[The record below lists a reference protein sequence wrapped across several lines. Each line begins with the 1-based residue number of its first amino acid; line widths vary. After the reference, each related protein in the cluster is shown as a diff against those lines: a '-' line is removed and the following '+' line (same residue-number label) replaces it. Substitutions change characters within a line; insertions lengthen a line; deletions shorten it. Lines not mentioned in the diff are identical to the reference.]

1 MKHSGTQT
9 YRPEGFGL
17 EIRLISSLTPED
29 EARYA
34 GTLIKVMAAMLENMP
49 VTYAIHVQ
57 LADGAVV
64 DHSHGL
70 RLLEGDQ
77 FPTTSPSGKPA
88 AGAAGHKVSVG

>member
-1 MKHSGTQT
+1 M
-9 YRPEGFGL
+9 

-34 GTLIKVMAAMLENMP
+34 GTLIKVMAAMLEDMP

-64 DHSHGL
+64 DHTHGL
-70 RLLEGDQ
+70 RLLDSDQ
-77 FPTTSPSGKPA
+77 FSAPPPA
-88 AGAAGHKVSVG
+88 GKVSVD

>member
-1 MKHSGTQT
+1 M
-9 YRPEGFGL
+9 

-34 GTLIKVMAAMLENMP
+34 ATLIKVMAAMLENMP
-49 VTYAIHVQ
+49 ITYAIHVQ

-70 RLLEGDQ
+70 RLLDNEQWSSASSPGA
-77 FPTTSPSGKPA
+77 PTPTS
-88 AGAAGHKVSVG
+88 AGPKVSLG